1 VTPLRDLARR
11 DVRGFGTLPRS
22 PVLWWLAALVAIF
35 FLASASVWLAPPDSS
50 VAAWWPASGVAVALG
65 LRTPRRLLAAMLLAI
80 FVVTTAAN
88 AWGGRPWDTAAWF
101 GLANACEVA
110 TVAWVFRRE
119 STPPR
124 FASLPDL
131 GRLVLATVCG
141 AGAAAMIAGLTVSGD
156 AGIDWVTTR
165 AVFASH
171 AAAILVIVPITMV
184 HLPEQVHPARL
195 ERVAQPLAL
204 TAVILGVYGTE
215 GALPLAF
222 APMPLLVWGAA
233 RFGVRFASVQ
243 LLVSGIA
250 MSLLTTEGRGP
261 FPAVVERWDYPPE
274 MVGTML
280 QAVLVAS
287 ALVSLPVA
295 LLTDELAASLATARA
310 STETLEGV
318 MEAAT
323 QTAII
328 TTDVG
333 GRVTSFN
340 TGAENLLGWTADEVV
355 GRATPTLWHNA
366 AQLDA
371 RARESGVTP
380 GLRALVAPLEGGSG
394 SVSDRRDWTWRSRDG
409 EELIVSLRVS
419 PLLDDAG
426 EVTGWLGIAED
437 VTRNRRSERVLRS
450 ALEREREAGQRLVE
464 LDRAKTEFVA
474 AVSHDLRTPMTSVI
488 GNLEL
493 LLDDETGSVSATQR
507 AALERADRN
516 ARRLLRMLEELLL
529 LSRVEGGTFELRVD
543 RIDVREVVEQALGTL
558 DVDLDRS
565 GVRVELHAPDRPVRV
580 EADGE
585 QVERAVMN
593 LVSNAVKFTSSG
605 GRVDIHVEDEG
616 ATATVAV
623 RDTGVGIDHEDLD
636 RLFERFYRAPG
647 AVQGAVPG
655 TGLGL
660 SIVRA
665 VTERHGG
672 TVTVESTP
680 GVGSTF
686 TLRLPKTLP
695 TTPPTTLPTAS
706 APDAARV
713 GRGEA

>member
-1 VTPLRDLARR
+1 VTSPHVPVGGDESGAGGL
-11 DVRGFGTLPRS
+11 TRS
-22 PVLWWLAALVAIF
+22 HVLWWVAALVVVF
-35 FLASASVWLAPPDSS
+35 FLGSASVWLAPPGSS

-65 LRTPRRLLAAMLLAI
+65 LRTPRRLLAGTLLAI
-80 FVVTTAAN
+80 FVVTAFAN
-88 AWGGRPWDTAAWF
+88 AWGGRPWDVSAGF

-110 TVAWVFRRE
+110 GVTWVFRSRP
-119 STPPR
+119 TPPR
-124 FASLPDL
+124 FATLGDL
-131 GRLVLATVCG
+131 GRLVLATICG
-141 AGAAAMIAGLTVSGD
+141 AGAAAVVAGVIVGGADVVNMVTV
-156 AGIDWVTTR
+156 R

-184 HLPEQVHPARL
+184 HLPKQAHPVRL
-195 ERVAQPLAL
+195 ERVAQPLVL
-204 TAVILGVYGTE
+204 AVVVAGVYGVE

-222 APMPLLVWGAA
+222 ATMPVLVWGAA
-233 RFGVRFASVQ
+233 RFGVRVASVQ
-243 LLVSGIA
+243 LLASAIA

-280 QAVLVAS
+280 QMVLVAS

-295 LLTDELAASLATARA
+295 LLTDELAASLARARA
-310 STETLEGV
+310 TAETLEGV

-328 TTDVG
+328 TTDVH

-340 TGAENLLGWTADEVV
+340 AGAEHLLGWAAPDVV
-355 GRATPTLWHNA
+355 GTATPALWHDPD
-366 AQLDA
+366 QLAA
-371 RARESGVTP
+371 RARDAGVRP
-380 GLRALVAPLEGGSG
+380 ALRALVAALEGGPG
-394 SVSDRRDWTWRSRDG
+394 SEQSDWTWRSRQG

-419 PLLDDAG
+419 PLVDGAG

-437 VTRNRRSERVLRS
+437 VTRNRRSEQVLRS

-493 LLDDETGSVSATQR
+493 LLDDETGAVSATQR

-529 LSRVEGGTFELRVD
+529 LSRVEGGTFELRVGPV
-543 RIDVREVVEQALGTL
+543 DVRETVEQALGTL
-558 DVDLDRS
+558 DVDLIRS
-565 GVRVELHAPDRPVRV
+565 GVHVELHTPDRPVVV

-585 QVERAVMN
+585 QIERAVMN
-593 LVSNAVKFTSSG
+593 LVSNAVKFTPAG
-605 GRVDIHVEDEG
+605 GRVDIDVGGEG
-616 ATATVAV
+616 AVVTVRV
-623 RDTGVGIDHEDLD
+623 RDTGVGIEPDEVD

-647 AVQGAVPG
+647 ALREAVPG

-665 VTERHGG
+665 IAERHGG
-672 TVTVESTP
+672 TVTVDSSP
-680 GVGSTF
+680 GAGSTF
-686 TLRLPKTLP
+686 TLCLPATQGP
-695 TTPPTTLPTAS
+695 E
-706 APDAARV
+706 AR
-713 GRGEA
+713 GG